1 MVIDACNGVIEVLDK
16 TNKAGLLYT
25 PWYSV
30 LLLLFNV
37 GVNAITLIN
46 GGAFVEQAREVLKN
60 AMRLLTILR
69 KSPLE
74 TNRISWCSERFKMV
88 RECIWALKMA
98 NRILTLRLQ
107 EDIGVL
113 NSIGVDHGSSD
124 VNKQTFTQ
132 LGIAS
137 ESVEGKS
144 TQPKQMNLIKCLKT
158 FT

>member
-1 MVIDACNGVIEVLDK
+1 MGSETTCFNKKNDSSSLVKAQVKLHYYDLVLCIHSKILFNYIGRRIASHGLKVEMVIDACNGVIEVLDK

-74 TNRISWCSERFKMV
+74 TNRISWCSERD
-88 RECIWALKMA
+88 LKW
-98 NRILTLRLQ
+98 
-107 EDIGVL
+107 
-113 NSIGVDHGSSD
+113 
-124 VNKQTFTQ
+124 
-132 LGIAS
+132 S
-137 ESVEGKS
+137 ENVYGH
-144 TQPKQMNLIKCLKT
+144 
-158 FT
+158 

>member
-1 MVIDACNGVIEVLDK
+1 
-16 TNKAGLLYT
+16 
-25 PWYSV
+25 
-30 LLLLFNV
+30 
-37 GVNAITLIN
+37 
-46 GGAFVEQAREVLKN
+46 
-60 AMRLLTILR
+60 
-69 KSPLE
+69 
-74 TNRISWCSERFKMV
+74 MV

-107 EDIGVL
+107 KDIGVL

-144 TQPKQMNLIKCLKT
+144 TQPKTNEFNQVFEKHLHRSSEIRQLITNDVDSPVSVNSIQHQMYNLLSQLILIVQRKLT
-158 FT
+158 IYLEISNGLINGQTSTLILVPYVVRILLYY